1 MYSLKRVGWA
11 KQQAQILCM
20 CVWGVQGLCVPL
32 PMSPCAST
40 GALLGKGHPFFK
52 SPFNPDFNLL
62 K

>member
-1 MYSLKRVGWA
+1 MYSLERVGWA
-11 KQQAQILCM
+11 KQQAQILCV
-20 CVWGVQGLCVPL
+20 CGAQGLCVPL
-32 PMSPCAST
+32 LISPCASR